1 MKTQQH
7 NMDSRQRYEVTAMVI
22 PPQQHSPT
30 NGQAALDYAGEN
42 FHRVADIM
50 LNRPW
55 PEAQQEITDIFAD
68 GMRHV
73 MSLPLADRL
82 TAEERNGLR
91 DCHRQLGHLKEE
103 AFNKAE
109 RALCQGAAERA
120 GVHLRRRDVQTD
132 RKQTMIPAMKKL
144 LTILSALCAIALT
157 SCQQTKEQHDAY
169 YGSCMET
176 VTYKG
181 HDYIVLSL
189 SRSTNGITH
198 DPDCPCNNDSTT
210 IKAE

>member
-55 PEAQQEITDIFAD
+55 SEAQQAVADIFAA

-82 TAEERNGLR
+82 TAEEREGFR
-91 DCHRQLGHLKEE
+91 SCHRQLGHLKEE

-109 RALCQGAAERA
+109 RALCQGQQNELEFIF
-120 GVHLRRRDVQTD
+120 GEEMFKPTEN
-132 RKQTMIPAMKKL
+132 KQ
-144 LTILSALCAIALT
+144 
-157 SCQQTKEQHDAY
+157 
-169 YGSCMET
+169 
-176 VTYKG
+176 
-181 HDYIVLSL
+181 
-189 SRSTNGITH
+189 
-198 DPDCPCNNDSTT
+198 
-210 IKAE
+210 

>member
-7 NMDSRQRYEVTAMVI
+7 NMDSRPGYEITAMVI

-30 NGQAALDYAGEN
+30 KEQAALDYAGEN

-55 PEAQQEITDIFAD
+55 PEAQQAVADIFAD

-103 AFNKAE
+103 AFNKTE
-109 RALCQGAAERA
+109 RALCQGQQNELEFIF
-120 GVHLRRRDVQTD
+120 GEEMF
-132 RKQTMIPAMKKL
+132 KQTANK
-144 LTILSALCAIALT
+144 
-157 SCQQTKEQHDAY
+157 Q
-169 YGSCMET
+169 
-176 VTYKG
+176 
-181 HDYIVLSL
+181 
-189 SRSTNGITH
+189 
-198 DPDCPCNNDSTT
+198 
-210 IKAE
+210 

>member
-7 NMDSRQRYEVTAMVI
+7 NMDSRPGYEITAMVI

-30 NGQAALDYAGEN
+30 KEQAALDYAGEN

-91 DCHRQLGHLKEE
+91 DRHRQLGHLKEE

-109 RALCQGAAERA
+109 RALCQGQQNELEFIF
-120 GVHLRRRDVQTD
+120 GEEMF
-132 RKQTMIPAMKKL
+132 KQTANK
-144 LTILSALCAIALT
+144 
-157 SCQQTKEQHDAY
+157 Q
-169 YGSCMET
+169 
-176 VTYKG
+176 
-181 HDYIVLSL
+181 
-189 SRSTNGITH
+189 
-198 DPDCPCNNDSTT
+198 
-210 IKAE
+210 

>member
-55 PEAQQEITDIFAD
+55 SEAQQAVADIFAA

-82 TAEERNGLR
+82 TDEEREGFR
-91 DCHRQLGHLKEE
+91 SCHRQLGHLKEE
-103 AFNKAE
+103 ALNKAE
-109 RALCQGAAERA
+109 RALCQGQQNELGLIFGEEIFKPTATPTETQPRHGAQEKKKNEETEPIQQRM
-120 GVHLRRRDVQTD
+120 VELLR
-132 RKQTMIPAMKKL
+132 
-144 LTILSALCAIALT
+144 
-157 SCQQTKEQHDAY
+157 
-169 YGSCMET
+169 
-176 VTYKG
+176 
-181 HDYIVLSL
+181 
-189 SRSTNGITH
+189 
-198 DPDCPCNNDSTT
+198 
-210 IKAE
+210 